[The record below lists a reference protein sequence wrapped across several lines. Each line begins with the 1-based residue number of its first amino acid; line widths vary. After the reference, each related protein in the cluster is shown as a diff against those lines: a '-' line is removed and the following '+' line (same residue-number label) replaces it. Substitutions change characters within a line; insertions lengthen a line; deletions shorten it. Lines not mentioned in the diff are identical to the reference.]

1 MSQIAVQNN
10 INLVDIDT
18 KNNQILVTDPTLPTT
33 ITIDKTIIEVIEILT
48 PGPQGPPG
56 DPSILTSSFVNI
68 DVYNEFTSS
77 YNTGSF
83 TGLFIGDG
91 SGLTGI
97 NTSKWTGSLD
107 GSISRESDVAITGS
121 LFLNFDGI
129 EDYFSIKV
137 AGEEKLKINQQGILQ
152 LVSQSITPDPVPGG
166 IFYSGSNE
174 FYLGFEI

>member
-18 KNNQILVTDPTLPTT
+18 KNNQILVTDPALPTT
-33 ITIDKTIIEVIEILT
+33 ITIDKTVVEVIEILT

-56 DPSILTSSFVNI
+56 DPSILTGSFVNI
-68 DVYNEFTSS
+68 NIFNAFTSS

-83 TGLFIGDG
+83 TGSFIGDG

-97 NTSKWTGSLD
+97 DTSKWTGSFD
-107 GSISRESDVAITGS
+107 GSISRESDVYITGS

-137 AGEEKLKINQQGILQ
+137 GGEEKLRINTEGVIQ
-152 LVSQSITPDPVPGG
+152 LTSQSITPTPIPGG